1 MAKFWI
7 GFSEFTTSTTPL
19 TAMKLIGASAK
30 AFEICE
36 VGCYGGGQ
44 TAAADTQH
52 EIQMGCLSNAG
63 AGTPG
68 TSPTPEKVE
77 QYGTASG
84 LTAGTAYTAEPT
96 TYTTNVFPLF
106 TFNQR
111 AGMRWAVP
119 RGDGMRASGADT
131 YLSAGVRVDSSAAGK
146 ISGNMF
152 WWE

>member
-7 GFSEFTTSTTPL
+7 GFSEFTTTTTPL

-36 VGCYGGGQ
+36 IGVYGGGQ

-52 EIQMGCLSNAG
+52 EIQFGFLSNAG
-63 AGTPG
+63 AGTAG
-68 TSPTPEKVE
+68 ASPTPEKVA
-77 QYGTASG
+77 QYGPVSG

-96 TYTTNVFPLF
+96 TYASNVFPIF
-106 TFNQR
+106 AFNQR
-111 AGMRWAVP
+111 SGMRWAVP
-119 RGDGMRASGADT
+119 RGDGFMASGADT
-131 YLSAGVRVDSSAAGK
+131 NLSAGVRVDSSAAGK
-146 ISGNMF
+146 ISGNMH